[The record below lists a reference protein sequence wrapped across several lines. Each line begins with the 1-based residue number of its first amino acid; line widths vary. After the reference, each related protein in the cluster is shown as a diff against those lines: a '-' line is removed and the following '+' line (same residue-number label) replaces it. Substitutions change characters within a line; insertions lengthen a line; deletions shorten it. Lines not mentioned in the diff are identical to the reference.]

1 METEKLTFH
10 SLASATDAEAGSGA
24 GPPKPWRRGICDCC
38 SNVGVCC
45 LTTWCNPILTA
56 QAVSVAMGGSGVWC
70 LVTFFVIFGLTSVGG
85 ALSGITGEAGPAV
98 GASLASLASV
108 FSCVVLIMARGA
120 MRRRYNLE
128 GSSMCDFWLSWCC
141 APCSVVQ
148 IFSQREVVACCGE
161 GTRYEGLCSTYAEE
175 V

>member
-1 METEKLTFH
+1 MFQSLT
-10 SLASATDAEAGSGA
+10 LTDADADPTRVGST
-24 GPPKPWRRGICDCC
+24 KPWRRGICDCC
-38 SNVGVCC
+38 SNIGVCC

-56 QAVSVAMGGSGVWC
+56 QAISVAMGGSSAWC
-70 LVTFFVIFGLTSVGG
+70 LVTFVVVFGLTSLGST
-85 ALSGITGEAGPAV
+85 LSGVAGEAGVMLGP
-98 GASLASLASV
+98 SLAGLAGL

-120 MRRRYNLE
+120 MRRRYRLE
-128 GSSMCDFWLSWCC
+128 GSSVSDFFLSWCC

-148 IFSQREVVACCGE
+148 IFSQREVVACCGQ